1 MMRKHEKI
9 LAAGLA
15 LMIGSAALI
24 PSRSVRADGN
34 TPGTGNDAYG
44 DERVYCIGSVS
55 KVYVTTAV
63 MQLADKGLVDIEA
76 PITEYIPNFMMA
88 DPRYTKITVRMLMNH
103 TSGIMG
109 TQYGSMEL
117 YNDNSMVSN
126 DDFIAAFAGQRLKA
140 DPGEYACYCN
150 NGFELLRI
158 IVENVSGMS
167 YTEYVEKYI
176 SCNLGISNTG
186 TPFNMFDREDAVP
199 VFNGSLPSEYEYC
212 MAPGSGGIYATASD
226 VAEFGSSF
234 WNGDN
239 RLLSESAKDGMATRW
254 TDSDSGYLDGSGLGW
269 DFVEELSYQE
279 QGVKVIGKGGDI
291 NTMHA
296 TLLVAPDN
304 EISVSVLTS
313 GGSSMYAQFVA
324 EALLDVA
331 LEEQGITIEHETC
344 TDVNIVDKIP
354 DEFKK
359 YEGYY
364 SMASLTGSAIADI
377 SFSDD
382 KMTVVNQGLS
392 SKTTSYYRYTDVGG
406 FVEVDEKDYIK
417 PNQVLVFFENGTGG
431 KVYIKGE
438 QMNALP
444 GVGDYVRRTYLGEK
458 MADISVSGETV
469 NAWVARCAAPWV
481 LTSDIYSSTGYDMP
495 VMKIRVS
502 DTMPGYAFFGLSA
515 GSRVVMMT
523 DEDDMT
529 FFQTIPSSSNRD
541 LAEAHANGDGT
552 ISLSLGSTY
561 RSVDTLPE
569 FTSDIRTVELKSNE
583 ASWYYIGKEMEYV
596 TIIAERP
603 ENSAIIV
610 YNKYFEPL
618 YSTHNLDA
626 SDSIDLPAEGFIV
639 FLGEDGGTVSITN

>member
-1 MMRKHEKI
+1 
-9 LAAGLA
+9 
-15 LMIGSAALI
+15 
-24 PSRSVRADGN
+24 
-34 TPGTGNDAYG
+34 
-44 DERVYCIGSVS
+44 
-55 KVYVTTAV
+55 
-63 MQLADKGLVDIEA
+63 
-76 PITEYIPNFMMA
+76 
-88 DPRYTKITVRMLMNH
+88 
-103 TSGIMG
+103 
-109 TQYGSMEL
+109 
-117 YNDNSMVSN
+117 
-126 DDFIAAFAGQRLKA
+126 
-140 DPGEYACYCN
+140 
-150 NGFELLRI
+150 
-158 IVENVSGMS
+158 
-167 YTEYVEKYI
+167 
-176 SCNLGISNTG
+176 
-186 TPFNMFDREDAVP
+186 
-199 VFNGSLPSEYEYC
+199 
-212 MAPGSGGIYATASD
+212 
-226 VAEFGSSF
+226 
-234 WNGDN
+234 
-239 RLLSESAKDGMATRW
+239 
-254 TDSDSGYLDGSGLGW
+254 
-269 DFVEELSYQE
+269 
-279 QGVKVIGKGGDI
+279 
-291 NTMHA
+291 MHA

-324 EALLDVA
+324 EALLDVV
-331 LEEQGITIEHETC
+331 LEEQGIAIEHETG
-344 TDVNIVDKIP
+344 TAVNIVDKIP

-406 FVEVDEKDYIK
+406 FVEVDENDYIK
-417 PNQVLVFFENGTGG
+417 PNQVLVFFENGAGG

-444 GVGDYVRRTYLGEK
+444 GVGDYIRRTYLGEK

-469 NAWVARCAAPWV
+469 NAWTARSAAPWV
-481 LTSDIYSSTGYDMP
+481 LTSDIYSSSGYDMP

-596 TIIAERP
+596 TIIAKRP

-618 YSTHNLDA
+618 YSTHNLGA